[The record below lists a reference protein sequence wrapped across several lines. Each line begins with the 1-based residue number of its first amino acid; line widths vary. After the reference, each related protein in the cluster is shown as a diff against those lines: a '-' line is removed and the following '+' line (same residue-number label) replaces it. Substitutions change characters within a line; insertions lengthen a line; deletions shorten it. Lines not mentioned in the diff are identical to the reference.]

1 MKVHP
6 DCFPCFFRQAVIALR
21 LVTSDESRFE
31 AVLKG
36 IMPELQK
43 ADLSKSPAHA
53 TTFMHRRIRE
63 ILGLDPFKKVKA
75 DYNRLAMEAC
85 SGLSEFINSSPDPL
99 FTSSRLAIAG
109 NIIDFGIFTSIDIGS
124 TVKRAL
130 EGPIAHDDYDA
141 FKKAVEEAAD
151 ILYLV
156 DNAGEIAFDRT
167 LIETLK
173 KMGKDVTVAV
183 KGSPVLNDATMED
196 ALETGITE
204 ICRVV
209 DNGSDCIGTILDMT
223 SPEFRGIYDKAG
235 LVISKGQGN
244 FETLMDEKKQKN
256 KNGNEN
262 MFFLFQSK
270 CEVVSNELGLPL
282 KSMLLMQR
290 GNGITDASCKSG

>member
-21 LVTSDESRFE
+21 LSEKTFEGHDEGLFLFE
-31 AVLKG
+31 AVMKG

-63 ILGLDPFKKVKA
+63 ILRVDPFKKVKS
-75 DYNRLAMEAC
+75 DYNRLAAEAC
-85 SGLSEFINSSPDPL
+85 GRLSGVISGSPDPL
-99 FTSSRLAIAG
+99 FTASRLAIAG
-109 NIIDFGIFTSIDIGS
+109 NIIDFGIFTSVDIDA

-130 EGPIAHDDYDA
+130 EGPIACDDYA
-141 FKKAVEEAAD
+141 SFKEAVENARD

-156 DNAGEIAFDRT
+156 DNAGEIAFDGI
-167 LIETLK
+167 LIEVLK
-173 KMGKDVTVAV
+173 KMGKDVTAVV

-196 ALETGITE
+196 ARETGITD
-204 ICRVV
+204 ICTVV

-223 SPEFRGIYDKAG
+223 SPEFRDLYDKAG

-244 FETLMDEKKQKN
+244 FETLMDEDRQGKKKI
-256 KNGNEN
+256 
-262 MFFLFQSK
+262 FFLFQSK
-270 CEVVSNELGLPL
+270 CEVVSQELGLPL
-282 KSMLLMQR
+282 KSMLLKR
-290 GNGITDASCKSG
+290 L